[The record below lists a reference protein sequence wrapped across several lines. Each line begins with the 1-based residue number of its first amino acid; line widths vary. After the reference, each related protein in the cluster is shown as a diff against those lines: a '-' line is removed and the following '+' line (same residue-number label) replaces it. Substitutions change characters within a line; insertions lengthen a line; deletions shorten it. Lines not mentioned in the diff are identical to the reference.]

1 MTVHE
6 AIHGR
11 PGTIAVLDIGTT
23 KVVCFIAQIKED
35 GEIAVQGV
43 GHQLAKGMK
52 SGVIV
57 DAGEVQTSIVAAVHA
72 AEQMAGDTIENV
84 IVSVGGSNID
94 SKSVSVELEVG
105 SGGVAD
111 QDIVDLIH
119 EGCASLENQH
129 HSILHAFPIQYYLD
143 RTKGLGDPR
152 GMIGDVLGAELNI
165 VTARNSYLRNL
176 LNCVAKCH
184 LNIDA
189 YVLSSHA
196 SALATLTQDEME
208 LGVTLIDMGGGVTS
222 FSVFFGGKNIFS
234 DSVPIGGRHVTNDIA
249 RGLSTSLAQAERLKT
264 IHGSAVGSAKDADV
278 MIDVPQLGEEEDDED
293 GNQMPRSMLVG
304 VVRPRMEEV
313 FEMVRAR
320 LETAGVESVAGRRC
334 VLTGGGSQ
342 MLGISDLA
350 GKILGKQVRKG
361 KPITVP
367 GLADMA
373 SGPSYAT
380 AIGMMQY
387 LTHRPWEDEL
397 LRTART
403 GHGLSRVTERF
414 VSWIRENF

>member
-1 MTVHE
+1 MNVHE
-6 AIHGR
+6 AIRGR

-23 KVVCFIAQIKED
+23 KVVCFIAQINEAR
-35 GEIAVQGV
+35 EITVQGI

-57 DAGEVQTSIVAAVHA
+57 DANEMQTSIVAAVHA

-84 IVSVGGSNID
+84 IVSVNGTNLT
-94 SKSVSVELEVG
+94 SKSVSVELEITG
-105 SGGVAD
+105 SGVSD
-111 QDIVDLIH
+111 QDVVELIH
-119 EGCASLENQH
+119 EGCASLENNH

-143 RTKGLGDPR
+143 KTKGLADPR
-152 GMIGDVLGAELNI
+152 GMIGDVLGAEMNI
-165 VTARNSYLRNL
+165 VTARNTYLRNL
-176 LNCVAKCH
+176 LNCVARCH

-196 SALATLTQDEME
+196 SALATLNEDEME

-222 FSVFFGGKNIFS
+222 FSVFFGGKNIYS
-234 DSVPIGGRHVTNDIA
+234 DAIPIGGRHVTNDIA

-264 IHGSAVGSAKDADV
+264 IHGSAVGSAKDSDV
-278 MIDVPQLGEEEDDED
+278 MIDVPQLGEEEDDEE

-304 VVRPRMEEV
+304 VVRPRMEEI

-320 LETAGVESVAGRRC
+320 LETAGVEKVAGRRC

-342 MLGISDLA
+342 MLGVGDLA
-350 GKILGKQVRKG
+350 GRVLGKQVRKG
-361 KPITVP
+361 KPIVVP

-380 AIGMMQY
+380 AIGMMRY
-387 LTHRPWEDEL
+387 LTLRPWEDEL
-397 LRTART
+397 LRGARNSGGIT
-403 GHGLSRVTERF
+403 RATEKVLSWF
-414 VSWIRENF
+414 RENF